1 MASNQYTEDI
11 AHIRSMMERSSRFI
25 SLSGWAGILPG
36 IFALSGLA
44 LALWFIKNSNTEEFP
59 DHGIDNTSPLAIQ
72 LVLTALVVLALS
84 VFSSWY
90 TSMRKAKAEHQSTW
104 SPAIQNMLIYFSI
117 PLIAGAVVVAW
128 VYIKEDWGLMA
139 PVILSFYGLA
149 LIQASH
155 FTLKSVLWLGLIEI
169 ALALL
174 SGIPGWG
181 IPILAIG
188 FGFTHIIYG
197 MLQFTPK
204 ASKNNLA

>member
-1 MASNQYTEDI
+1 MSSNQYSEDI

-36 IFALSGLA
+36 IFALSGLS
-44 LALWFIKNSNTEEFP
+44 LAIWFIQNSKTTGLYN
-59 DHGIDNTSPLAIQ
+59 DGIDNTSPLAIQ
-72 LVLTALVVLALS
+72 LVLTAFVVLALS

-90 TSMRKAKAEHQSTW
+90 TCMRKAKAEHQSTW
-104 SPAIQNMLIYFSI
+104 TPAIQNMLVYFSI
-117 PLIAGAVVVAW
+117 PLLAGAVVAGW
-128 VYIKEDWGLMA
+128 VYAKEDWGLMA

-155 FTLKSVLWLGLIEI
+155 FTLKSVYWLGLIEI

-188 FGFTHIIYG
+188 FGLLHVIYG
-197 MLQFTPK
+197 MLQFAPK
-204 ASKNNLA
+204 SPKGDLI